1 MVWRSGKCFFFKIL
15 KFNLNLLLLLF
26 WGYPMV
32 FKYTFPSITNEANGQ
47 FRLPY
52 ALALVWKLIMYM
64 ISLQEGA

>member
-1 MVWRSGKCFFFKIL
+1 VGNVFFLNF

-52 ALALVWKLIMYM
+52 ALALVGELTDM
-64 ISLQEGA
+64 ISFHKGA